1 MIKQKPPTQRELAM
15 RQITC
20 GYCGKK
26 HFIKDGDWVITAS
39 NKVLCH
45 TLIDDDCFNKNK
57 RKNSER

>member
-26 HFIKDGDWVITAS
+26 HFIKDGD
-39 NKVLCH
+39 
-45 TLIDDDCFNKNK
+45 CFNKNK